1 MVSGISKPKPTTL
14 FIGLMGMTGVGKSS
28 FIKKLTGDPEIII
41 GRGLKSCT
49 QEIQPARMN
58 YVDEETKKEY
68 DIYLID
74 TPGYDDTNRT
84 DTETLKTF
92 VKWLELKEVANVK
105 LSGLIYLHRITD
117 DRIGGSA
124 AKNLTMMQNLVGEDN
139 LKNVMLVTSRWE
151 GMTSEDD
158 LYVAEERE
166 KELKNQGGYWH
177 AMLNFGAS
185 YHRYD
190 NKVETAKEIIKQLV
204 HNSPAFLQ
212 IQKELKEGLSLGDTA
227 AGKALIEKYEKDRLE
242 QEKKLKAQQVELDA
256 LKKEMADAKNMGSK
270 LDALKAM
277 YEASIQEQ
285 KDTMK
290 RMEDAAAQKEE
301 LARADKEKLE
311 ERVTELQREL
321 SKKPPNFCSVM

>member
-1 MVSGISKPKPTTL
+1 MVSASSKQKPTTL

-28 FIKKLTGDPEIII
+28 FIKKLTGDPEIKI

-49 QEIQPARMN
+49 QEIQPARMS
-58 YVDEETKKEY
+58 YIDEETKKEY
-68 DIYLID
+68 EIYLID

-92 VKWLELKEVANVK
+92 VKWLELKEVADVK

-124 AKNLTMMQNLVGEDN
+124 AKNLTMMNNLVGEDN

-166 KELKNQGGYWH
+166 KELKNAGGYWH

-185 YHRYD
+185 YYRYD
-190 NKVETAKEIIKQLV
+190 NTAETGRKIISQLV
-204 HNSPAFLQ
+204 RNSPAFLQ
-212 IQKELKEGLSLGDTA
+212 IQKELKEGLKLGDTA

-242 QEKKLKAQQVELDA
+242 QEKKLQKQQEELDA
-256 LKKEMADAKNMGSK
+256 LKKQMKESESNGKKIDQ
-270 LDALKAM
+270 LKAM
-277 YEASIQEQ
+277 YQASIEEQ
-285 KDTMK
+285 KDTMRK
-290 RMEDAAAQKEE
+290 MEEAAKQKEE
-301 LARADKEKLE
+301 LAKEDKERLE
-311 ERVTELQREL
+311 KTVSDLRTELRN
-321 SKKPPNFCSVM
+321 KPSSPCVVM